1 MFKKTKS
8 APDRPYCSAVI
19 VAAGSS
25 TRMGEDKMLMQLH
38 GRPVIEHTLRAFEKS
53 GCIDEI
59 VVVTQG
65 EKIPAIASIAREAG
79 IRKLKCITEGGAD
92 RCASSWAGVQEC
104 SQHAGLIAIHDAAR
118 PLVTQEIIEQAVIA
132 AKERGAASPAIN
144 VKDTVRQARGGRVL
158 RTLERDELYLMQTP
172 QVFRADLIRS
182 ALAEAS
188 RLHLALTDDCAAV
201 MLLDAEVFLVGGS
214 EENMKLTTPADV
226 YAAEAILD
234 ARGDY

>member
-1 MFKKTKS
+1 MFKRTKN

-92 RCASSWAGVQEC
+92 RCAS
-104 SQHAGLIAIHDAAR
+104 
-118 PLVTQEIIEQAVIA
+118 
-132 AKERGAASPAIN
+132 
-144 VKDTVRQARGGRVL
+144 
-158 RTLERDELYLMQTP
+158 
-172 QVFRADLIRS
+172 
-182 ALAEAS
+182 
-188 RLHLALTDDCAAV
+188 
-201 MLLDAEVFLVGGS
+201 
-214 EENMKLTTPADV
+214 
-226 YAAEAILD
+226 
-234 ARGDY
+234 